1 MPTSGLSIILRILDN
16 ENRLVERADQKSI
29 SLLSI
34 LGVFMVF
41 FIVYYRVIPI
51 NALTMTLILLYFI
64 FALASIINLIMA
76 IRPRIKKEKG
86 AKTDNQIASARDP
99 AFFTGI
105 SSFPDVAAYK
115 DSLQKTLEDESSVN
129 DIYIRQ
135 IYSVARINSVK
146 YKFVQR
152 GVTLVIITLIIEL
165 IIITY
170 LFTYHMSTGLEI
182 MPPIN

>member
-1 MPTSGLSIILRILDN
+1 MSNLPIVLRILDN

-41 FIVYYRVIPI
+41 FIVYYRVIPL
-51 NALTMTLILLYFI
+51 NPLTMVLIVLYFI
-64 FALASIINLIMA
+64 FALMSIISLIMA
-76 IRPRIKKEKG
+76 IRPRIRKDKG
-86 AKTDNQIASARDP
+86 KIGDVKAPVSLDP
-99 AFFTGI
+99 AFFSGI
-105 SSFPDVAAYK
+105 SAFPDVSAYK
-115 DSLQKTLEDESSVN
+115 ETLQKTLEDEASIA

-135 IYSVARINSVK
+135 IFSVARINSAK

-152 GVTLVIITLIIEL
+152 GVVLVIVTLAIEL
-165 IIITY
+165 AIITY
-170 LFTYHMSTGLEI
+170 LFAYHLSTGLDI

>member
-76 IRPRIKKEKG
+76 IRPRVKKQKG
-86 AKTDNQIASARDP
+86 ADIGNQIAAAQDP

-135 IYSVARINSVK
+135 IYSVAQINSVK

-165 IIITY
+165 VIITY

>member
-1 MPTSGLSIILRILDN
+1 MPSPSLPIILRILDN

-41 FIVYYRVIPI
+41 FVVYYRVIPMNPFTVTVI
-51 NALTMTLILLYFI
+51 VMYFL
-64 FALASIINLIMA
+64 FALMSIISLIMA
-76 IRPRIKKEKG
+76 IRPRIRREKG
-86 AKTDNQIASARDP
+86 DVKTPPRHDP
-99 AFFTGI
+99 AFFSGI

-115 DSLQKTLEDESSVN
+115 ESLLKLLEDDASVAN
-129 DIYIRQ
+129 NYIGQ
-135 IYSVARINSVK
+135 IYSVARINREK

-152 GVTLVIITLIIEL
+152 GVVFVIISLAIEL
-165 IIITY
+165 VIITY
-170 LFTYHMSTGLEI
+170 LFAYHLSTGLNI